1 MPKTGFFIIG
11 TAMNHIKE
19 IRTEIHVGEK
29 DDNLSRMILKANSA
43 GDIYVAVSDQALC
56 DHDFVE
62 HQTSVA
68 QVLQM
73 IELMQEFVE
82 ETRNLID
89 QYGGKV

>member
-1 MPKTGFFIIG
+1 
-11 TAMNHIKE
+11 MNHIKE

-43 GDIYVAVSDQALC
+43 GDIYVAVSDQAIF

-68 QVLQM
+68 QVIQM

>member
-1 MPKTGFFIIG
+1 
-11 TAMNHIKE
+11 MNHIKE

-29 DDNLSRMILKANSA
+29 DDNLSRIILKANSA
-43 GDIYVAVSDQALC
+43 GDIHVAVSDQAIF
-56 DHDFVE
+56 DHDFIQY
-62 HQTSVA
+62 QTSIA

-89 QYGGKV
+89 QYGGKI